1 MPRSIWKGAI
11 SFGLVHIPVGVVSA
25 TSSEGVDFDW
35 LDERSMDPVGYKRVN
50 KVTGKE
56 ITKEHIVKGV
66 QYEKGKY
73 VVLSEEEIRAAHP
86 KATQTIDIFSFVDS
100 DEIPLTNIDTPY
112 YLNPLKRGE
121 KVYALLRETLCKT
134 HKVALANV
142 VIRTR
147 QHLAAVMP
155 LASALVMVLLRWP
168 DDVRDVEDLDI
179 GDAISDVNLNKKE
192 LDMARRLVDDMSAKW
207 SPDEYQD
214 TFTDK
219 IMQLVEEKARAGKIE
234 SVERADDQEE
244 RRSADI
250 VDLTELLKRSL
261 GGKPRERSETGKG
274 KSASKQDADAG
285 KKKTTSRA
293 KKSSATKAQKTPT
306 KSTKKTST
314 TARKKT
320 ASH

>member
-73 VVLSEEEIRAAHP
+73 VVLSDEEIRAAHP

-168 DDVRDVEDLDI
+168 DDVRDVEDLDVS
-179 GDAISDVNLNKKE
+179 DAISTVDLNKKE

-207 SPDEYQD
+207 NPEEYQD
-214 TFTDK
+214 TFTEK
-219 IMQLVEEKARAGKIE
+219 IMQLVEQKARAGKIE

-261 GGKPRERSETGKG
+261 GDKPRARSET
-274 KSASKQDADAG
+274 G

-293 KKSSATKAQKTPT
+293 KKATATKTRKTPAKT
-306 KSTKKTST
+306 TKKTST

>member
-73 VVLSEEEIRAAHP
+73 VVLSDEEIRAAHP

-179 GDAISDVNLNKKE
+179 GDAISDVDLNKKE

-207 SPDEYQD
+207 NPDEYQD

-261 GGKPRERSETGKG
+261 GGKPHARSET
-274 KSASKQDADAG
+274 G

-293 KKSSATKAQKTPT
+293 KKSTATKTRKAPAKT
-306 KSTKKTST
+306 TKKTST